1 MPDWVF
7 IGQLLRVNDM
17 AFSHAQ
23 LKNLFRLK
31 KKKKKK
37 RYNAVAGDRTRVT
50 RVTGGNTYHYT
61 TTTSLFYCARN
72 FNIN

>member
-1 MPDWVF
+1 MVF
-7 IGQLLRVNDM
+7 FN
-17 AFSHAQ
+17 SN
-23 LKNLFRLK
+23 LKNFFFFK

>member
-37 RYNAVAGDRTRVT
+37 
-50 RVTGGNTYHYT
+50 
-61 TTTSLFYCARN
+61 
-72 FNIN
+72 NIKKKKKKKRDYLVKLNGVF